1 MKVIRQQTQEPQY
14 GDKRVTRDGKLQT
27 FVGGFDQW
35 MTSGDPDP
43 DEIEHVREMHRRAAA
58 ITGPAPIRE
67 SRFFSAADLQGKPIP
82 PREWLVNGL
91 IPHKNVTLFS
101 GDGGTGKSLLA
112 LQLAVAAVTGRAWI
126 GKAVTTG
133 RTIYLSAEDDCDELH
148 RRLADIVTA
157 EGLTLGDLGN
167 LTIRSLAGEDA
178 LLAVETAVS
187 LAQSTLFDELE
198 RAATVDPVRL
208 IVLDTLADLYP
219 ANENERA
226 KVRQFIG
233 ILRGLALRRNCAVLL
248 LGHPSLSGLMSGAG
262 TAGSTAWNN
271 SVRSRLYMERIEEGG
286 YEPDPDRRKLTTKK
300 ANYGR
305 IGGEIVMRW
314 TNGVFVSED
323 QPNGLDALAQNAKAE
338 RVFLKLLRQFKDEGR
353 TVNHTSGQNYAPKAF
368 SDHPEREGVHK
379 AAFKSAMN
387 TLLHRKSIRITNGGK
402 PSRPVSYLEEAVE

>member
-1 MKVIRQQTQEPQY
+1 MMDDFYRNDDPFSDLNGPLPGDRDTRGGKPKPTVI
-14 GDKRVTRDGKLQT
+14 
-27 FVGGFDQW
+27 
-35 MTSGDPDP
+35 
-43 DEIEHVREMHRRAAA
+43 
-58 ITGPAPIRE
+58 APTIQRE
-67 SRFFSAADLQGKPIP
+67 SRFFSAADLQGKPVP
-82 PREWLVNGL
+82 PREWLVDGL

-112 LQLAVAAVTGRAWI
+112 LQLAVAAVTGRGWM
-126 GKAVTTG
+126 GKSVTAG

-157 EGLTLGDLGN
+157 ESMTLGDLGN

-323 QPNGLDALAQNAKAE
+323 QPQGLDALALNAKAE
-338 RVFLKLLRQFKDEGR
+338 RVFLKLLRQLATEGR
-353 TVNHTSGQNYAPKAF
+353 RVSHTNGPSNAPKMF
-368 SDHPEREGVHK
+368 SEHHDREGVGK
-379 AAFKSAMN
+379 KPLTAAMN
-387 TLLHRKSIRITNGGK
+387 TLLARGTVVICKEGP
-402 PSRPVSYLEEAVE
+402 PSRRVSFLEEVAP

>member
-1 MKVIRQQTQEPQY
+1 MMDDFYRHDDPFADLYQPLPGDRVASAVKPKMTVI
-14 GDKRVTRDGKLQT
+14 
-27 FVGGFDQW
+27 
-35 MTSGDPDP
+35 
-43 DEIEHVREMHRRAAA
+43 
-58 ITGPAPIRE
+58 GPTIQRE
-67 SRFFSAADLQGKPIP
+67 SRFFSAADLHGKPIP
-82 PREWLVNGL
+82 PREWLVHGL

-112 LQLAVAAVTGRAWI
+112 LQLAVASVTGRGWM
-126 GKAVTTG
+126 GNAVNAG

-157 EGLTLGDLGN
+157 EGLTLADLGD

-198 RAATVDPVRL
+198 RAAAVDPVRL

-271 SVRSRLYMERIEEGG
+271 SVRSRLYMERIEDGG

-305 IGGEIVMRW
+305 IGGEIAMRW
-314 TNGVFVSED
+314 TDGIFVAED
-323 QPNGLDALAQNAKAE
+323 QPQGLDAMAQTAKAE
-338 RVFLKLLRQFKDEGR
+338 RVFLKLLRLYQGEGR
-353 TVNHTSGQNYAPKAF
+353 RVNHAGGPNYTPKLF
-368 SDHPEREGVHK
+368 SEHPEREGIHK
-379 AAFKSAMN
+379 KAFLSAMN
-387 TLLHRKSIRITNGGK
+387 ALLHRKLIRIASDG
-402 PSRPVSYLEEAVE
+402 PASRQVSFLQEVVE